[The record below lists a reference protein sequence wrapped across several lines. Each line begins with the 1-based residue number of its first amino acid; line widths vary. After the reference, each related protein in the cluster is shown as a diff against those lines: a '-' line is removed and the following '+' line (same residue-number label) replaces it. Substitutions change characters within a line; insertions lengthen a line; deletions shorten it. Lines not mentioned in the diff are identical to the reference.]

1 MIHTKD
7 LTKVFKIGKKNK
19 EDLIAVDGLT
29 LDINEGEV
37 FGFLGPNGAGKT
49 TTVRMLAC
57 LIAPTHGSASIDGYE
72 VGKDDTEIRRRV
84 GILTESPGMYERLS
98 AEKNLSIYANLYDVP
113 DVDRAVG
120 KYLTMLGLW
129 DRRYDAVGSFSKGMR
144 QKLAVARALLHEP
157 KVLFLDEPTT
167 GLDPEAA
174 KLVRDFIEEL
184 KAEGRT
190 IFLTTH
196 NLDEAD
202 KLCDKVGFFK
212 QKLLALDSPM
222 ALREKLFGRKSVFH
236 LRAIDPTWLTLIG
249 MQPGVNSVT
258 QSGEKLVVGLTDPEV
273 ENPAIIKTLVDAGAQ
288 IMFVGEL
295 RHSLEQIY
303 LDLLHQNETGGQA

>member
-7 LTKVFKIGKKNK
+7 LTKVFKIGKKSK
-19 EDLIAVDGLT
+19 ENFTAVDGLT

-57 LIAPTHGSASIDGYE
+57 LIAPTHGSASIAGYE

-98 AEKNLSIYANLYDVP
+98 AEKNLTIYANLYDVP
-113 DVDRAVG
+113 DVNRSVG

-129 DRRYDAVGSFSKGMR
+129 DRRHDPVGSFSKGMR

-184 KAEGRT
+184 KTEGRT

-202 KLCDKVGFFK
+202 KLCDKVGIFK
-212 QKLLALDSPM
+212 QKLLAVDSPL
-222 ALREKLFGRKSVFH
+222 ALREQLFGRKSVFH
-236 LRAIDPTWLTLIG
+236 LRAVDPTWPALIAL
-249 MQPGVNSVT
+249 QPGVSSVT
-258 QSGEKLVVGLTDPEV
+258 QSGEKLVIALDDPEA
-273 ENPAIIKTLVDAGAQ
+273 ENPAIIRTLVNAGAQ

-303 LDLLHQNETGGQA
+303 LDLLHQNDAGGQA

>member
-7 LTKVFKIGKKNK
+7 LSKVFKIGKKSK
-19 EDLIAVDGLT
+19 ENFTAVDGLT

-57 LIAPTHGSASIDGYE
+57 LIAPTHGSASIAGYE

-98 AEKNLSIYANLYDVP
+98 AEKNLTIYANLYDVP
-113 DVDRAVG
+113 DVDRSVG

-129 DRRYDAVGSFSKGMR
+129 DRRHDPVGSFSKGMR

-184 KAEGRT
+184 KTEGRT

-202 KLCDKVGFFK
+202 KLCDKVGIFK
-212 QKLLALDSPM
+212 QKLLAVDSPL
-222 ALREKLFGRKSVFH
+222 ALRERLFGRKSVFH
-236 LRAIDPTWLTLIG
+236 LRAVDPTWPALIAL
-249 MQPGVNSVT
+249 QPGVSSVT
-258 QSGEKLVVGLTDPEV
+258 QSGEKLVVGLDDPEA
-273 ENPAIIKTLVDAGAQ
+273 ENPAIIRALVNAGAQ

-303 LDLLHQNETGGQA
+303 LDLLHQNDAGGQA